1 MEEPEE
7 NDEENEEEDVE
18 EEEEEVEQ
26 ENHYAQPKSLQTQ
39 FLSSLPAP
47 LQQLLLS
54 GRLAGATVIP
64 ISSLGNIQFPNKPLP
79 ENTNEQK
86 MQLLLEALITAAHT
100 KRAAKSDTLSTSE
113 PISSEP
119 IKSESPS
126 KMGRTIIHIRDYRE
140 MERTSSGDALL
151 RMFHDIV
158 QQRRAEGESIIILG
172 TTSTEE
178 TSENLTK
185 SGVRTIQSQPEDSYE
200 RTILVP
206 PHSSSITSDVFKCD
220 KEARIREVNIRHLR
234 DVIRRRS
241 GDTGQAIT
249 LTVPPDWHLKSGE
262 GEVTIPGIVDTI
274 WNFDR
279 VHRVVTT
286 VLGQHVDKGG
296 EIGIEDIKQAVELLD
311 KSDAAKF
318 NWASE
323 ERVRQKAI
331 KELEEW
337 EEEFDSVENLNGIFK
352 KTKPK
357 LPKNCTPHEKKLLGG
372 VINPEN
378 IHTGFSSVRAADE
391 TIEALKTLT
400 SMSLIRPEA
409 FKYGVLATDRIP
421 GVLLYGP
428 PGTGKTLLAKAVAKE
443 SGATV
448 GLFPFI
454 VTILRIV
461 ADVSPQVLE
470 VSGSEIFD
478 MYVGEG
484 EKNVKA
490 IFTLAQKLS
499 PCVVFIDE
507 ADAIFG
513 SRHSHSTRTAHREII
528 NQFLKEWADLT
539 STAFIMVATNRP
551 FDLDDAVLRRLPR
564 RILVDLPTRDDRLEI
579 LKIHLVSEVLAPS
592 VSLEAITDQT
602 NLFSGSDLKN
612 ICVSA
617 ALACVREEN
626 AAAVAAKVAGVAHQ
640 YPEKRILEDRH
651 FAKALEEISASISD
665 DMSSLTAIRK
675 FDEKYGEKKGKQ
687 KRKSTWGF
695 GASGQPESQGTGRVR
710 VDR

>member
-1 MEEPEE
+1 MLTDAVSSAGFSSFSIRSLGYDAQLTSSLSKEVEEPEE
-7 NDEENEEEDVE
+7 NDEENEEEEEE

-26 ENHYAQPKSLQTQ
+26 ENHYVTPKSLQAQQ

-64 ISSLGNIQFPNKPLP
+64 ISSLGGNLQFPIKPQP
-79 ENTNEQK
+79 DITNEQK
-86 MQLLLEALITAAHT
+86 MHSLLEALITAAHT
-100 KRAAKSDTLSTSE
+100 KRAAKFTTSSS
-113 PISSEP
+113 PDPTSSESTKP
-119 IKSESPS
+119 E
-126 KMGRTIIHIRDYRE
+126 RTIIHIRDYRE

-151 RMFHDIV
+151 RMLHDIV

-185 SGVRTIQSQPEDSYE
+185 SGVRAIQSHPEDSYE

-206 PHSSSITSDVFKCD
+206 PHRSSILHSVFQCD

-241 GDTGQAIT
+241 GDTSQAIT
-249 LTVPPDWHLKSGE
+249 LTVPTDWHLRSGE

-286 VLGQHVDKGG
+286 VLGQHTDKGG
-296 EIGIEDIKQAVELLD
+296 EVGIEDVKKAVELLD
-311 KSDAAKF
+311 NSDAAKF
-318 NWASE
+318 SWASG
-323 ERVRQKAI
+323 ERVRQKAA
-331 KELEEW
+331 KELDEW
-337 EEEFDSVENLNGIFK
+337 EEELGSIENTNGVFK
-352 KTKPK
+352 KTKLK

-378 IHTGFSSVRAADE
+378 IHTGFSSVRVADE

-448 GLFPFI
+448 HLFSLI
-454 VTILRIV
+454 VSATY
-461 ADVSPQVLE
+461 VSLL
-470 VSGSEIFD
+470 
-478 MYVGEG
+478 MYPHRSLKSVGQRFSTCTL
-484 EKNVKA
+484 VKA
-490 IFTLAQKLS
+490 KRTSKLS
-499 PCVVFIDE
+499 SP
-507 ADAIFG
+507 
-513 SRHSHSTRTAHREII
+513 S
-528 NQFLKEWADLT
+528 
-539 STAFIMVATNRP
+539 
-551 FDLDDAVLRRLPR
+551 PR
-564 RILVDLPTRDDRLEI
+564 
-579 LKIHLVSEVLAPS
+579 
-592 VSLEAITDQT
+592 
-602 NLFSGSDLKN
+602 
-612 ICVSA
+612 
-617 ALACVREEN
+617 
-626 AAAVAAKVAGVAHQ
+626 
-640 YPEKRILEDRH
+640 
-651 FAKALEEISASISD
+651 
-665 DMSSLTAIRK
+665 SSLLA
-675 FDEKYGEKKGKQ
+675 
-687 KRKSTWGF
+687 
-695 GASGQPESQGTGRVR
+695 
-710 VDR
+710 

>member
-7 NDEENEEEDVE
+7 NEEENEEEDLE

-26 ENHYAQPKSLQTQ
+26 ENPFAGQPPRSFQAQ

-54 GRLAGATVIP
+54 GGLAGATVIP
-64 ISSLGNIQFPNKPLP
+64 ISTLGGNLQFPNKPQP

-86 MQLLLEALITAAHT
+86 MHSLLEALIAAAHT
-100 KRAAKSDTLSTSE
+100 KRAAKCSTSSTLD
-113 PISSEP
+113 PTSSEP
-119 IKSESPS
+119 IKLESPS
-126 KMGRTIIHIRDYRE
+126 KTGRTIIHIRDYRE

-151 RMFHDIV
+151 RMIHDIV
-158 QQRRAEGESIIILG
+158 QQRRGEGESIIILG

-185 SGVRTIQSQPEDSYE
+185 SGVRIIQSQPEDSYE

-206 PHSSSITSDVFKCD
+206 PHKSNVVSDVFKCD

-249 LTVPPDWHLKSGE
+249 LTVPTDWHLRSGE
-262 GEVTIPGIVDTI
+262 DEVTIPGIVDTI

-286 VLGQHVDKGG
+286 VLGQHVGKGG
-296 EIGIEDIKQAVELLD
+296 EIGIEDIKQAVNLLD
-311 KSDAAKF
+311 NSDATKF
-318 NWASE
+318 SWASD
-323 ERVRQKAI
+323 ERTRQKVA

-337 EEEFDSVENLNGIFK
+337 EEESNSMEHSNGVFK

-357 LPKNCTPHEKKLLGG
+357 LPKNCTPHEKRLLGG

-378 IHTGFSSVRAADE
+378 IHTGFSSVRAAED

-448 GLFPFI
+448 FPS
-454 VTILRIV
+454 T
-461 ADVSPQVLE
+461 VL
-470 VSGSEIFD
+470 
-478 MYVGEG
+478 
-484 EKNVKA
+484 
-490 IFTLAQKLS
+490 IFTYY
-499 PCVVFIDE
+499 C
-507 ADAIFG
+507 
-513 SRHSHSTRTAHREII
+513 
-528 NQFLKEWADLT
+528 
-539 STAFIMVATNRP
+539 
-551 FDLDDAVLRRLPR
+551 
-564 RILVDLPTRDDRLEI
+564 
-579 LKIHLVSEVLAPS
+579 
-592 VSLEAITDQT
+592 
-602 NLFSGSDLKN
+602 
-612 ICVSA
+612 
-617 ALACVREEN
+617 
-626 AAAVAAKVAGVAHQ
+626 
-640 YPEKRILEDRH
+640 
-651 FAKALEEISASISD
+651 
-665 DMSSLTAIRK
+665 
-675 FDEKYGEKKGKQ
+675 
-687 KRKSTWGF
+687 
-695 GASGQPESQGTGRVR
+695 
-710 VDR
+710 

>member
-1 MEEPEE
+1 MEE
-7 NDEENEEEDVE
+7 NDEENEEEDLE

-26 ENHYAQPKSLQTQ
+26 ENHYAAQPPKSLQNQ

-64 ISSLGNIQFPNKPLP
+64 ISALGSNLQFPSKPQP
-79 ENTNEQK
+79 DNTNEQK
-86 MQLLLEALITAAHT
+86 MQSLLEALITAAHT
-100 KRAAKSDTLSTSE
+100 KRAAKYSIPSTSDST
-113 PISSEP
+113 SSEL

-126 KMGRTIIHIRDYRE
+126 KTERTIIHIRDYRE

-151 RMFHDIV
+151 SMIHDIV
-158 QQRRAEGESIIILG
+158 QQRRGEGESIIILG

-185 SGVRTIQSQPEDSYE
+185 SGVRTIQSQPEDSFE

-206 PHSSSITSDVFKCD
+206 PHKSSITSNVFKCD

-241 GDTGQAIT
+241 GDAGQAIT
-249 LTVPPDWHLKSGE
+249 LTVPTDWHLRSGKDE
-262 GEVTIPGIVDTI
+262 ITIPGIVDTI

-296 EIGIEDIKQAVELLD
+296 EIGIEDIKRAVELLD
-311 KSDAAKF
+311 NSDATKF
-318 NWASE
+318 SWASD
-323 ERVRQKAI
+323 ERARQKAA

-337 EEEFDSVENLNGIFK
+337 EEESNSMEHSNGVFK
-352 KTKPK
+352 KTKLK

-378 IHTGFSSVRAADE
+378 IHTGFSSVRAPED

-448 GLFPFI
+448 CLLSLTEP
-454 VTILRIV
+454 VLYIV
-461 ADVSPQVLE
+461 AD
-470 VSGSEIFD
+470 
-478 MYVGEG
+478 
-484 EKNVKA
+484 
-490 IFTLAQKLS
+490 LS
-499 PCVVFIDE
+499 
-507 ADAIFG
+507 
-513 SRHSHSTRTAHREII
+513 R
-528 NQFLKEWADLT
+528 
-539 STAFIMVATNRP
+539 
-551 FDLDDAVLRRLPR
+551 
-564 RILVDLPTRDDRLEI
+564 
-579 LKIHLVSEVLAPS
+579 
-592 VSLEAITDQT
+592 
-602 NLFSGSDLKN
+602 
-612 ICVSA
+612 
-617 ALACVREEN
+617 
-626 AAAVAAKVAGVAHQ
+626 
-640 YPEKRILEDRH
+640 
-651 FAKALEEISASISD
+651 
-665 DMSSLTAIRK
+665 
-675 FDEKYGEKKGKQ
+675 
-687 KRKSTWGF
+687 
-695 GASGQPESQGTGRVR
+695 
-710 VDR
+710 

>member
-1 MEEPEE
+1 MISWVIRGNVGVLCALPPLPPLRVLTNAVSSTGFSSFSIRSLGYDAQLTSSLSKEVEEPEE

-26 ENHYAQPKSLQTQ
+26 ENHYTQPTPLQTQ

-54 GRLAGATVIP
+54 GQLAGATVIP
-64 ISSLGNIQFPNKPLP
+64 IASLANLQFPPKPPP

-86 MQLLLEALITAAHT
+86 IQSLLEALITAAHT
-100 KRAAKSDTLSTSE
+100 KRAGKSGILSTSE
-113 PISSEP
+113 PTSLEP
-119 IKSESPS
+119 IKPESLP
-126 KMGRTIIHIRDYRE
+126 KMGKTIVHIRDYRE

-151 RMFHDIV
+151 RMLHDIV

-185 SGVRTIQSQPEDSYE
+185 SGVRNIQSQPEDSYG

-206 PHSSSITSDVFKCD
+206 PHSSSITNDVLKYD

-234 DVIRRRS
+234 DLIRRRS
-241 GDTGQAIT
+241 GNTGQDIT
-249 LTVPPDWHLKSGE
+249 LTVPTGWHLRNGE
-262 GEVTIPGIVDTI
+262 DEVTISGIVDTI

-279 VHRVVTT
+279 VHRVVAT

-296 EIGIEDIKQAVELLD
+296 EIGIEDIKEAVELLD

-318 NWASE
+318 TWASE
-323 ERVRQKAI
+323 ERARQKAI

-337 EEEFDSVENLNGIFK
+337 EEEFDSVEHSNGIFK

-378 IHTGFSSVRAADE
+378 IHTGFSSVRAAEE

-448 GLFPFI
+448 RFFPF
-454 VTILRIV
+454 
-461 ADVSPQVLE
+461 A
-470 VSGSEIFD
+470 
-478 MYVGEG
+478 
-484 EKNVKA
+484 
-490 IFTLAQKLS
+490 
-499 PCVVFIDE
+499 
-507 ADAIFG
+507 
-513 SRHSHSTRTAHREII
+513 
-528 NQFLKEWADLT
+528 
-539 STAFIMVATNRP
+539 
-551 FDLDDAVLRRLPR
+551 
-564 RILVDLPTRDDRLEI
+564 
-579 LKIHLVSEVLAPS
+579 
-592 VSLEAITDQT
+592 
-602 NLFSGSDLKN
+602 
-612 ICVSA
+612 
-617 ALACVREEN
+617 
-626 AAAVAAKVAGVAHQ
+626 
-640 YPEKRILEDRH
+640 
-651 FAKALEEISASISD
+651 
-665 DMSSLTAIRK
+665 
-675 FDEKYGEKKGKQ
+675 
-687 KRKSTWGF
+687 
-695 GASGQPESQGTGRVR
+695 
-710 VDR
+710 